1 VIKEWMI
8 MKWVQFENL
17 PDEHFLRSL
26 FSLHERIFDSYNFE
40 TFLQELKIADFSSRE

>member
-1 VIKEWMI
+1 MI